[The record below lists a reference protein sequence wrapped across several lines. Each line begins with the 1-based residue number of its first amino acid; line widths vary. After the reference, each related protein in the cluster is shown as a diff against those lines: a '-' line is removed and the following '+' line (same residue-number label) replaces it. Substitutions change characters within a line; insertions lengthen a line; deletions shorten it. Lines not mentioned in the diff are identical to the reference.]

1 MKLSGLFLSSALL
14 LALSGCA
21 VPSASGLSLGDV
33 EDCAGITVV
42 VNYGV
47 LSNERDVLCV
57 DLAEDTAL
65 AKEVMAFAGYDIEGT
80 GTYGDQVVCRVN
92 GLPSDSEAF
101 TIEGEEPHLESCAD
115 MPPAFAYWALWQK
128 STPDAPW
135 AYAEEGV
142 GTLELR
148 AGQTI
153 GVVFST
159 GGDTPTPSEG

>member
-1 MKLSGLFLSSALL
+1 MKLSGLFLSSVLL
-14 LALSGCA
+14 VGLGGCA

-33 EDCAGITVV
+33 EDCSGVSVV

-47 LSNERDVLCV
+47 LSDDRDLLCV
-57 DLAEDTAL
+57 DLAEDTAI
-65 AKEVMAFAGYDIEGT
+65 AKEVMAFAGYDTEGT

-101 TIEGEEPHLESCAD
+101 VVEGEEPHLETCAD
-115 MPPAFAYWALWQK
+115 MPPAFAYWALWVK
-128 STPDAPW
+128 SAPDAEW

-142 GTLELR
+142 GTLELE

-159 GGDTPTPSEG
+159 GGETPTPSDG

>member
-21 VPSASGLSLGDV
+21 VPSAGGLSLGDV

-101 TIEGEEPHLESCAD
+101 TI
-115 MPPAFAYWALWQK
+115 
-128 STPDAPW
+128 
-135 AYAEEGV
+135 
-142 GTLELR
+142 
-148 AGQTI
+148 
-153 GVVFST
+153 
-159 GGDTPTPSEG
+159 